1 MARRPREF
9 VNGIYHVACQASDTR
24 FLFLDDLDR
33 EIFLDALAAVRDR
46 YELGLVTYT
55 LMGNHYH
62 LVVSIPDARFS
73 AALQRL
79 HTWYSRRHNKRHQRE
94 AHLFRAHFF
103 ARQVTSDEDLLRACR
118 YVARNPV
125 EAGLVSQPL
134 DWPWGGAR
142 ANAGLE
148 GPRIPLDDEPLRAAL
163 GGGLDWRTR
172 YAELLEAADERAAN
186 ASQPG

>member
-9 VNGIYHVACQASDTR
+9 VEGIYHVACQASDTR
-24 FLFLDDLDR
+24 FLFVDDTDR
-33 EIFLDALAAVRDR
+33 EIFLDALATTCDR

-62 LVVSIPDARFS
+62 SVVAITGPRFS
-73 AALQRL
+73 YAMQRL

-103 ARQVTSDEDLLRACR
+103 ARLLTSDEDLLWACR

-125 EAGLVSQPL
+125 EAGLAAHPL
-134 DWPWGGAR
+134 AWPWSGAR
-142 ANAGLE
+142 ANAGVE
-148 GPRIPLDDEPLRAAL
+148 RPRIPLDDEPLRAAL
-163 GGGLDWRTR
+163 GGSLRWRVR
-172 YAELLEAADERAAN
+172 YADFLETADERAAKTC
-186 ASQPG
+186 QPG

>member
-1 MARRPREF
+1 MARRPRNF
-9 VNGIYHVACQASDTR
+9 VEGIYHVACQASDTR

-33 EIFLDALAAVRDR
+33 QIFLEGLASICDR

-62 LVVSIPDARFS
+62 LVVSIPDGRFS
-73 AALQRL
+73 RATQRL
-79 HTWYSRRHNKRHQRE
+79 HTWYSRRHNKRWTRE

-103 ARQVTSDEDLLRACR
+103 ARQVLSDEDLLATCR

-125 EAGLVSQPL
+125 EAGLAPHPL
-134 DWPWGGAR
+134 AWRWGGAR

-148 GPRIPLDDEPLRAAL
+148 RPRIPLDDEPLRAAL
-163 GGGLDWRTR
+163 GGRPGWRAR
-172 YAELLEAADERAAN
+172 YAEFLETPEERAAN